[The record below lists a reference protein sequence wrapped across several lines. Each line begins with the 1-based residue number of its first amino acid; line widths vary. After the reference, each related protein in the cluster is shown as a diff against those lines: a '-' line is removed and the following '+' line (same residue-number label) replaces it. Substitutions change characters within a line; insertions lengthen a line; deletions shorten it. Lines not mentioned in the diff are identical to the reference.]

1 MASEKSSDALLG
13 QGTNADQNAP
23 PTLPL
28 CNRGRS
34 TFASMPPFS
43 KCDVNFGVCIWFLY
57 ANRTRIAR
65 SLCPSIKGVSSS
77 ILSALSRNVIDG
89 LCPGVCVGEGNGE
102 GTPSSKF
109 PGLNADMTKAKKT
122 TAVNIAT
129 MVPKADCDEGV
140 AGAGSSASSAAS
152 W

>member
-1 MASEKSSDALLG
+1 MASEKSRDAFWG

-28 CNRGRS
+28 RNRGRS

-43 KCDVNFGVCIWFLY
+43 KLDVNFGVWILFLY

-65 SLCPSIKGVSSS
+65 SLCPSIRGVPSN
-77 ILSALSRNVIDG
+77 ILSALSRNVADG
-89 LCPGVCVGEGNGE
+89 LRPGVCVGEGYGE

-109 PGLNADMTKAKKT
+109 PGLNADITKAKKT

-129 MVPKADCDEGV
+129 MVPKADWDEGV
-140 AGAGSSASSAAS
+140 AGVGSSSSSAAS
-152 W
+152 